1 MTSFDAVVIGGGV
14 SGTAVA
20 YYLSKK
26 GINVVLVEKN
36 DIASGT
42 SGRCDGNIL
51 IADKQRGFD
60 TKMTYTSQLLLKGLT
75 EKIDYDFEYY
85 QKGSIFVIESE
96 EELTVAQKL
105 VKSQREDGYPMRMMD
120 KKEIHDEIPLLA
132 DDIIG
137 GIEIACDSSL
147 NPMKLAFGLTLEAKR
162 NGAVVFDHTNVTDI
176 RLDKKGVVE
185 AVETDKGVLITKD
198 VVNCAGVWAPY
209 IGKMVG
215 LDIPIK
221 PRQGQLLV
229 AEKTFSP
236 YWRKIQEFGYVMAK
250 SQDVNYKRNVRP
262 ELEKLGIAFV
272 FEPTLSNN
280 FLIGSSR
287 AFVGFDTDVSIE
299 VMQGLAE
306 RAIRFF
312 PVMKDI
318 HVIRA
323 YAGLRPYV
331 DDHMPIISKVD
342 EVPGFYIAAG
352 HEGDGIG
359 LSPLT
364 GKLISQMITGEE
376 TILPIDTL
384 SINRF
389 KDLKNRIKNDNYQGD
404 NLYARKN

>member
-1 MTSFDAVVIGGGV
+1 MKNYDAVVIGGGV
-14 SGTAVA
+14 IGTSVA

-26 GINVVLVEKN
+26 GMKVALVEKG

-42 SGRCDGNIL
+42 SSRCDGNVL
-51 IADKQRGFD
+51 ISDKEPGFD
-60 TKMTYTSQLLLKGLT
+60 TKITYTSQLLFKELSKD
-75 EKIDYDFEYY
+75 ISYNFDYT
-85 QKGSIFVIESE
+85 QRGSIYIIESE
-96 EELTVAQKL
+96 EELSVAEEF
-105 VKSQREDGYPMRMMD
+105 VKKQVENGYPMRMMD
-120 KKEIHDEIPLLA
+120 KSKVHNDEPYLA
-132 DDIIG
+132 DDIVG
-137 GIEIACDSSL
+137 GVEIDCDLSL
-147 NPMKLAFGLTLEAKR
+147 NPMRLAFGLALEAQK
-162 NGAVVFDHTNVTDI
+162 NDAVLFDHTTVTGI
-176 RLDKKGVVE
+176 RLDKKGKVE
-185 AVETDKGVLITKD
+185 AVETDKGVLTTKN

-209 IGKMVG
+209 IGKMVSI
-215 LDIPIK
+215 DIPIL

-229 AEKTFSP
+229 AEKTFP
-236 YWRKIQEFGYVMAK
+236 VGKRKIMEFGYMMAK
-250 SQDVNYKRNVRP
+250 FGDENYKRNIRP
-262 ELEKLGIAFV
+262 ELEELGIAFV
-272 FEPTLSNN
+272 FEPTLSDN

-342 EVPGFYIAAG
+342 EIPGFYVAAG

-364 GKLISQMITGEE
+364 GKLISQMITEEE
-376 TILPIDTL
+376 TILPVATL

-389 KDLKNRIKNDNYQGD
+389 KK
-404 NLYARKN
+404 

>member
-1 MTSFDAVVIGGGV
+1 MENYDTVVIGGGV
-14 SGTAVA
+14 IGTSVA

-26 GINVVLVEKN
+26 GVKAALVERG

-42 SGRCDGNIL
+42 SGRCDGNVG
-51 IADKQRGFD
+51 IADKQPGFD
-60 TKMTYTSQLLLKGLT
+60 TKMAYNSQLLFKELF
-75 EKIDYDFEYY
+75 EEIPYNFDYTQRGAIY
-85 QKGSIFVIESE
+85 IIESE
-96 EELTVAQKL
+96 KELSIAEEY
-105 VKSQREDGYPMRMMD
+105 VKKQVEDGYPMRMMD
-120 KKEIHDEIPLLA
+120 KSEIHDDEPYLAEDIVGGVEI
-132 DDIIG
+132 G
-137 GIEIACDSSL
+137 CDLSL
-147 NPMKLAFGLTLEAKR
+147 NPMALAFGLSLEAKR
-162 NGAVVFDHTNVTDI
+162 NGAVVFDYTSVTGI
-176 RLDKKGVVE
+176 RLDKKGIVE
-185 AVETDKGVLITKD
+185 AVETDKGVLTAKD
-198 VVNCAGVWAPY
+198 VVNCAGVWAPH

-229 AEKTFSP
+229 AEKTFP
-236 YWRKIQEFGYVMAK
+236 VGKRKIMEFGYMMAK
-250 SQDVNYKRNVRP
+250 FGDKNYKRNVRP
-262 ELEKLGIAFV
+262 ELENLGIAFV

-287 AFVGFDTDVSIE
+287 AFVGFDTNVSVE

-331 DDHMPIISKVD
+331 EDHMPIISKVD
-342 EVPGFYIAAG
+342 EVPGFYISAG

-376 TILPIDTL
+376 TILPIDNL

-389 KDLKNRIKNDNYQGD
+389 KK
-404 NLYARKN
+404 